1 MDKNKKARGSHL
13 EFPLED
19 SACLTGTLSGAV
31 SGTDCTGMIPIGSV
45 DNAEEFGT
53 SNRLHKYSEEAK
65 KKR

>member
-1 MDKNKKARGSHL
+1 MEKKKKVRGAHC

-31 SGTDCTGMIPIGSV
+31 SGTDCTGMIPVGSV
-45 DNAEEFGT
+45 DNAAEFGT
-53 SNRLHKYSEEAK
+53 TNRLRKYSEEAK